1 MRKHHKDPKVEHLA
15 AVPILSGC
23 GERELERLAPLFD
36 ELDLRAGDVL
46 MREGGSGSETF
57 IILAGQVSVT
67 SAGQQVAV
75 LGPGDLVGE
84 LAVLT
89 RGHRSA
95 TVTCDTPARAVVL
108 SPRAFQALIAEPSI
122 GGHVARTLAKRI
134 APRHA
139 RVTR

>member
-1 MRKHHKDPKVEHLA
+1 MRKHQRDPKVERLA
-15 AVPILSGC
+15 AVPMLRGC
-23 GERELERLAPLFD
+23 SEGELERLAPLFD

-46 MREGGSGSETF
+46 MREGRSGSETF

-67 SAGQQVAV
+67 SGGEQVAV
-75 LGPGDLVGE
+75 LGPGDVVGE

-89 RGHRSA
+89 RGRRSA

-122 GGHVARTLAKRI
+122 GGRVARTLAERM

-139 RVTR
+139 GVTR